1 MNCCFI
7 LRPQFG
13 QLRLLALIK
22 VYWSLATISS
32 ADIPLASS
40 FFNTD
45 SASAFLD
52 SSAAFFS
59 AATFFASA
67 LESSFAAT
75 FKADFLLFICSFSTL
90 MLSDSAAISV
100 SICSLAAVFSATIA
114 ACDSEKRER
123 PAFEGRTLLPH
134 PQGTSFDLSH
144 RIRTRSHHP
153 GVTSLHSLLPLGTLM
168 VSAAEVTYS
177 GGCKD
182 RRKHYGSRASARKK

>member
-1 MNCCFI
+1 MSAKRPPARKTAGGLFYLWRIVGNCLILFPTFLRSSENTISGIRSKNPISRRQLVPHLQWNRPMNCCFI

-13 QLRLLALIK
+13 QTRLLAPII
-22 VYWSLATISS
+22 VYWSLAIISS

-75 FKADFLLFICSFSTL
+75 FKADFLLFNCSFSVL

-114 ACDSEKRER
+114 A
-123 PAFEGRTLLPH
+123 
-134 PQGTSFDLSH
+134 
-144 RIRTRSHHP
+144 
-153 GVTSLHSLLPLGTLM
+153 SL
-168 VSAAEVTYS
+168 
-177 GGCKD
+177 
-182 RRKHYGSRASARKK
+182 